1 MLSGE
6 YKAFRILFE
15 VYNVMLGMKSIM
27 LLLPDVEDDVK
38 EMVKVA
44 IKNIQLFEQID
55 SPKSDEF
62 ALFTEYVREKWN
74 KEDVRKV
81 LTSVMAY
88 EKGTI
93 SLDELAVI
101 LCEVVNKYV

>member
-27 LLLPDVEDDVK
+27 YVEDDVK

-88 EKGTI
+88 EKGAI
-93 SLDELAVI
+93 SVNELADI
-101 LCEVVNKYV
+101 LVNVVNKYV